1 MREMR
6 RCTAGSFAAEGRS
19 MNGYIERT
27 YRKGMFRSY
36 QKEILSRE
44 LCDIFMPVNFIE
56 RDTEET
62 AIYRVAG
69 YVPLAAAGPL
79 SEEQALTLASSLIE
93 GMIRAEQHCIFIGEY
108 RICEEVLGVCPD
120 SMNAALLYQPWR
132 YDNREEL
139 LRELQRIMEGMERR
153 AAGRG
158 NSCLHRAVE
167 IVSAGRSGLDIIGH
181 RIEMLRQKSAEHPS
195 DTENDCRSAADGNG
209 ERRALSGHRE

>member
-1 MREMR
+1 
-6 RCTAGSFAAEGRS
+6 

-44 LCDIFMPVNFIE
+44 LCDVFMPVNFIE

-62 AIYRVAG
+62 AVYRVAG
-69 YVPLAAAGPL
+69 YVPLAAAGSL
-79 SEEQALTLASSLIE
+79 SEEQALTLVSSLIE

-108 RICEEVLGVCPD
+108 RICEEVLGVQPE

-153 AAGRG
+153 TAGRD
-158 NSCLHRAVE
+158 SPHLRRAVE
-167 IVSAGRSGLDIIGH
+167 IVAAGRSGLDIIGH
-181 RIEMLRQKSAEHPS
+181 RIEMLRQKSAEHPA
-195 DTENDCRSAADGNG
+195 DTENDTDQPSLSA
-209 ERRALSGHRE
+209 RPKSI

>member
-1 MREMR
+1 
-6 RCTAGSFAAEGRS
+6 

-27 YRKGMFRSY
+27 YRKGMFWSY

-44 LCDIFMPVNFIE
+44 LCDVFMPVNFIE

-62 AIYRVAG
+62 AVYRVAG
-69 YVPLAAAGPL
+69 YVPLAAAGSL
-79 SEEQALTLASSLIE
+79 SEEQALTLVSSLIE

-108 RICEEVLGVCPD
+108 RICEEVLGVQPE

-153 AAGRG
+153 TAGRD
-158 NSCLHRAVE
+158 SPHLRKAVE
-167 IVSAGRSGLDIIGH
+167 IVAAGRSGLDIIGH
-181 RIEMLRQKSAEHPS
+181 RIEMLRQKSAEHPA
-195 DTENDCRSAADGNG
+195 DTENDTDQPSLSA
-209 ERRALSGHRE
+209 RPKSI